1 MRLYPGSDVEK
12 LLVANNISCMA
23 SGSVGNQV
31 KYYFFAQKVGGTFLE
46 EKSNHP
52 QGDIFFMVEIIIS
65 LTSYE
70 LVAKIRC
77 RDSNAGEE
85 FTEHLESV
93 LNQVADKS
101 A

>member
-1 MRLYPGSDVEK
+1 M
-12 LLVANNISCMA
+12 
-23 SGSVGNQV
+23 
-31 KYYFFAQKVGGTFLE
+31 
-46 EKSNHP
+46 
-52 QGDIFFMVEIIIS
+52 S

-77 RDSNAGEE
+77 KDEAAGEE

-101 A
+101 S